1 MSAQRRRADGGARL
15 PASAPLMEDAAAIA
29 DHDNNGHGDLTAAD
43 VDAEPTEEAWL
54 GTSVQ
59 LRDFSRDARAELI
72 AAAPEELSTTGVP
85 PAPSG
90 HPAPDP
96 DPA

>member
-1 MSAQRRRADGGARL
+1 
-15 PASAPLMEDAAAIA
+15 MEDAAAIA
-29 DHDNNGHGDLTAAD
+29 DHDKNGYGDLTAAD
-43 VDAEPTEEAWL
+43 VDGEPTEEAWL

-72 AAAPEELSTTGVP
+72 AAAPGRALHHRRP